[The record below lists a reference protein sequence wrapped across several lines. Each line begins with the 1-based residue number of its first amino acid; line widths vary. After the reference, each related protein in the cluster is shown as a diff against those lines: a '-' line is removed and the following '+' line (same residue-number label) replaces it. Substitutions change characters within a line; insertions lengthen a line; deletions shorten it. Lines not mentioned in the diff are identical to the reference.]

1 MNYEKD
7 FNFNHE
13 NKQTEQFQIDTLEVK
28 NLTFSYGE
36 KKILKNLNFSFSNGE
51 LLGIFGP
58 SGSGKTTL
66 INLIMGFI
74 NPTEGKIYVN
84 KEDIKY
90 KIDEWQNSLAYIP
103 QNVCIIK
110 STIKENIVF
119 ENEKNKINEERS
131 DYSVTQSRLD
141 EFVHNLEDKYETQIL
156 EDGKNL
162 SGGQKQRIAIARAIY
177 HNKKILI
184 MDEPTSF
191 LDQDLIDLFWNYINE
206 IKNNYTI
213 ILVSHDLNLKK
224 SAIKLLSYDLF

>member
-1 MNYEKD
+1 M
-7 FNFNHE
+7 
-13 NKQTEQFQIDTLEVK
+13 V
-28 NLTFSYGE
+28 

-119 ENEKNKINEERS
+119 ENEKNKINEERF

-206 IKNNYTI
+206 IKII
-213 ILVSHDLNLKK
+213 IL
-224 SAIKLLSYDLF
+224 

>member
-7 FNFNHE
+7 FNFND
-13 NKQTEQFQIDTLEVK
+13 NVKDTKQFKIDTLNVQS
-28 NLTFSYGE
+28 LTFSYSE
-36 KKILKNLNFSFSNGE
+36 KKLLKNLNFNFSKGE

-74 NPTEGKIYVN
+74 SPTEGKILIN
-84 KEDIKY
+84 NQDIKN
-90 KIDEWQNSLAYIP
+90 KVDEWQNSLAYIP

-119 ENEKNKINEERS
+119 ESDKNKIDEERFN
-131 DYSVTQSRLD
+131 YSVTQSRLN
-141 EFVHNLEDKYETQIL
+141 EFVNNLKDKYETQVL

-177 HNKKILI
+177 HNKNILI

-191 LDQDLIDLFWNYINE
+191 LDQDLIESFWNYINE
-206 IKNNYTI
+206 IKNNYSI

-224 SAIKLLSYDLF
+224 ICDKVVQL